1 LGRTYSKVATGGTFD
16 RIHAGHRRL
25 LERSFEVGDEV
36 VIGLTS
42 DEFARREGKRPK
54 RSYRQRAAGLD
65 AYLRRNFPGRR
76 YAIARLNDYFGPG
89 IASAEVEALVAS
101 PETGKRVEL
110 ANGLRVKRGF
120 SPLELVVI
128 DWVAAD
134 DGQPISS
141 TRIRRGEI
149 DEEGR
154 LLPSAPA
161 ASKATAGELKR
172 REKKTKE
179 KEKKEKKEDGR
190 TRSGSTATPRRDEK
204 SVNHGGEP
212 QRRRRTEGT

>member
-1 LGRTYSKVATGGTFD
+1 VGMTYSKVATGGTFD
-16 RIHAGHRRL
+16 GLHAGHRRL

-54 RSYRQRAAGLD
+54 LSYRQRAAGLD
-65 AYLRRNFPGRR
+65 AYLRLNFPGRR
-76 YAIARLNDYFGPG
+76 YAIARLDDYFGPG
-89 IASAEVEALVAS
+89 VASAEVEALVAS

-110 ANGLRVKRGF
+110 ANGLRAERGL

-128 DWVAAD
+128 DWVASE

-141 TRIRRGEI
+141 TRITRGEI

-154 LLPSAPA
+154 LLLSAPP
-161 ASKATAGELKR
+161 ASKATAGESKR
-172 REKKTKE
+172 
-179 KEKKEKKEDGR
+179 KKEEAEAGR
-190 TRSGSTATPRRDEK
+190 NGSTAAPRRDEK
-204 SVNHGGEP
+204 GVSGGGI
-212 QRRRRTEGT
+212 QRRRRKTRGDVARC